1 MRKFLLISRGL
12 ELNCIASVY
21 HFLFQVSL
29 GTPLCVVQFQ
39 HNLVI
44 LQYVR
49 TCPKYSVAS
58 GTFLQVCHSP
68 THPFVGLLVR
78 AACSLQSLSTDCQH
92 THSRNAKTKHYH
104 HPDVSPQRVIFPP
117 IWRQQQVFI
126 GAVKLSVKNL
136 LASTSFSSSQAH
148 FSYWHNFSSVV
159 RAQDRTIRRSPSSLH
174 LEIVH
179 NPCTVSYHPSS
190 QPSASDPVQLLSCT
204 SMRRLFEMR
213 EAVPE
218 LSKFARSPRPKLPFE
233 PFGVA
238 VTIRLVD

>member
-1 MRKFLLISRGL
+1 MRKFFLISRCL

-21 HFLFQVSL
+21 HFLFKSRSAL
-29 GTPLCVVQFQ
+29 PCVLS
-39 HNLVI
+39 NSNI

-92 THSRNAKTKHYH
+92 THSRIAKTKHYH
-104 HPDVSPQRVIFPP
+104 HPDVSHNV
-117 IWRQQQVFI
+117 
-126 GAVKLSVKNL
+126 LSFHLLASTASIHRCGQTSCQKL

-190 QPSASDPVQLLSCT
+190 PSACDPVQLLSCT
-204 SMRRLFEMR
+204 SMRRLLEMR